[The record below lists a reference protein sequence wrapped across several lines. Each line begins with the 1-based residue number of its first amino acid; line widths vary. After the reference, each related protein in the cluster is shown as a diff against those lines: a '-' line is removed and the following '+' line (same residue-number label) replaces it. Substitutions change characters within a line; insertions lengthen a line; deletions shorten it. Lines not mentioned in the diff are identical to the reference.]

1 MTASPAPA
9 FPGAT
14 PALIPGLRRC
24 KLLAVAL
31 NKRLLIKKIIER
43 LTAELAVYYRAAQFS
58 RAEAT
63 HEQNKAE
70 SKYDTRGLEASYL
83 ARGQS
88 KQAAELETAIETYRE
103 LKVRAFAP
111 GEPIQTGAVV
121 EVEQDGDTNA
131 YFIGPCAG
139 GTEVIQDKR
148 EVLVITL
155 QSPLGE
161 QLKGKKAGDRLK
173 LPGHKT
179 DYRIVS
185 VG

>member
-1 MTASPAPA
+1 M
-9 FPGAT
+9 
-14 PALIPGLRRC
+14 
-24 KLLAVAL
+24 

-103 LKVRAFAP
+103 LQVRKFTT
-111 GEPIQTGAVV
+111 EDPIHTGALV
-121 EVEQDGDTNA
+121 ELDQDGESNV

-148 EVLVITL
+148 EVMVITL

-173 LPGHKT
+173 LAGHKT
-179 DYRIVS
+179 DYRIVAVS
-185 VG
+185 